1 MKKILRFTAS
11 WCGPCKMLAKN
22 LESVKTE
29 VPIEVVD
36 IDVHPEVATEFGIR
50 GVPTL
55 VMIEGE
61 KENKRLV
68 GMRSLKELEEWING

>member
-1 MKKILRFTAS
+1 
-11 WCGPCKMLAKN
+11 MLAKN

-55 VMIEGE
+55 VMIEDG

-68 GMRSLKELEEWING
+68 GMRTLKELEEWING

>member
-1 MKKILRFTAS
+1 
-11 WCGPCKMLAKN
+11 MLAKN

>member
-1 MKKILRFTAS
+1 
-11 WCGPCKMLAKN
+11 MLAKN

-55 VMIEGE
+55 VMIEDE